1 MFEDRP
7 VSYVLRK
14 THMCDRSAV
23 AARVEPPS
31 ADRASRRWVA
41 SVDHSVVQ
49 ADQPA
54 TRVTAGD
61 PRERSQGCCSIRAV
75 GMRLRG
81 GCLHGT
87 ALGSH
92 QLVRSSK
99 STILSGEAESCPD
112 AGRFRVDAK

>member
-1 MFEDRP
+1 MPRHAGSLTLKLIYGITPE
-7 VSYVLRK
+7 
-14 THMCDRSAV
+14 
-23 AARVEPPS
+23 E
-31 ADRASRRWVA
+31 RAKAEVTIHRWKLPLE
-41 SVDHSVVQ
+41 SDLH
-49 ADQPA
+49 

-92 QLVRSSK
+92 QLVRSPK

-112 AGRFRVDAK
+112 AGRFEVGVKQATWCTTAGISV